1 MATPLEGHP
10 PAVVTRGL
18 SRRFGWTWALRD
30 VDLSVDPG
38 ELVTIMGPN
47 GAGKSTLLRVLATLL
62 RPTEG
67 EVRVAGHDPR
77 SSTDEVRRALGFLA
91 PGGYLYDQ
99 LTALENLRFA
109 CLMSGVEADDA
120 RLRKLL
126 ERMGLDRA
134 AEVRVGGY
142 SSGMRR
148 RLALARLLLRPLE
161 VALLDEPWASLDLD
175 GVELVDDVVGEM
187 RADGTTVLLAT
198 HQWDRVRELVDRV
211 VVLERGSVARSGPPE
226 AWDERGASPLH
237 AGDPPEPSR
246 GG

>member
-1 MATPLEGHP
+1 MANPSAGPP

-18 SRRFGWTWALRD
+18 SRRFGWTWALSG

-38 ELVTIMGPN
+38 ELVAIMGPN

-67 EVRVAGHDPR
+67 EVRVAGYDPR
-77 SSTDEVRRALGFLA
+77 SSTDEIRRVLGFLA

-109 CLMSGVEADDA
+109 CMMSGVEADA
-120 RLRKLL
+120 TRLRRLL
-126 ERMGLDRA
+126 ERTGLDRA
-134 AEVRVGGY
+134 ADVRVGGY

-161 VALLDEPWASLDLD
+161 VTLLDEPWASLDVD
-175 GVELVDDVVGEM
+175 GVGLVDDVVEEM
-187 RADGTTVLLAT
+187 RSDGTTVLLAT
-198 HQWDRVRELVDRV
+198 HQWDRVRGLADRV
-211 VVLERGSVARSGPPE
+211 VVLERGAVVRSGPPE
-226 AWDERGASPLH
+226 VWAERGTSPLQ
-237 AGDPPEPSR
+237 AANLPGPSR
-246 GG
+246 ET